1 MKFDFFKQAARGVT
15 ACVLATVFAVPT
27 NLMAQAV
34 APSHVVSPADLQNA
48 AVAATQTHEHNLQT
62 VQTFLSSDKAVN
74 ALKTAHKDPQQVKS
88 AVSNLNDAELAK
100 LAARA
105 DKAQTDFAAG
115 DLSDRD
121 LIWIIVGI
129 AALILIIVA
138 VR

>member
-1 MKFDFFKQAARGVT
+1 MHFDFFKQAVRGVT
-15 ACVLATVFAVPT
+15 ACVLATIFAVPT

-34 APSHVVSPADLQNA
+34 APSHLVSPADLQKA
-48 AVAATQTHEHNLQT
+48 AVAATQTREHNLQT
-62 VQTFLSSDKAVN
+62 VQTFLSSDRAVKA
-74 ALKTAHKDPQQVKS
+74 LQTAHMDPQQVKN

-105 DKAQTDFAAG
+105 DKAQADFAAG

-121 LIWIIVGI
+121 LIWIIVAI

>member
-1 MKFDFFKQAARGVT
+1 MHFDIKQAVRIAT
-15 ACVLATVFAVPT
+15 ACVLATIFAVPQ
-27 NLMAQAV
+27 NLVAQV
-34 APSHVVSPADLQNA
+34 AAAHVVSPADLQKA
-48 AVAATQTHEHNLQT
+48 AVLATQTREHNLQT
-62 VQTFLSSDKAVN
+62 VQSFLSSEKAVK
-74 ALKTAHKDPQQVKS
+74 AIKSAHMDPQQVKT

-105 DKAQTDFAAG
+105 DKTQANFAAG

>member
-1 MKFDFFKQAARGVT
+1 MHFDFFKQAVRGVT
-15 ACVLATVFAVPT
+15 ACVLATIFAVPT

-34 APSHVVSPADLQNA
+34 APSHLVSPADLQKA
-48 AVAATQTHEHNLQT
+48 AVAATQTREHNLQT
-62 VQTFLSSDKAVN
+62 VQTFLSSNRAVK
-74 ALKTAHKDPQQVKS
+74 ALKTAHMDPQLVKN

-100 LAARA
+100 LSARA
-105 DKAQTDFAAG
+105 DKAQADFAAG

-121 LIWIIVGI
+121 LIWIIVAI